1 MQKCRLRDLCHKLY
15 DPSFEYG
22 NLLESRDLIPN
33 LRFTIF
39 SCKSCKGISFPK
51 ERKLP
56 RKIPAKIGRKEAEPA
71 KLSHDVGNSCS
82 LPFSKINPGK
92 GDEKDKSP
100 KNIFPKEKA
109 SSSNFPKLQK
119 V

>member
-1 MQKCRLRDLCHKLY
+1 MKYRVPKYAFQDIERKIR
-15 DPSFEYG
+15 
-22 NLLESRDLIPN
+22 LIPT
-33 LRFTIF
+33 LHFTIA
-39 SCKSCKGISFPK
+39 SCKAGKGISFPK

-56 RKIPAKIGRKEAEPA
+56 RKIPTKIGRKEAEPA
-71 KLSHDVGNSCS
+71 KLSHDIENSCS
-82 LPFSKINPGK
+82 LPSLGTSPGK

>member
-1 MQKCRLRDLCHKLY
+1 MAYKIYFLKYRVPKYTFQDIERKIR
-15 DPSFEYG
+15 
-22 NLLESRDLIPN
+22 LIPT
-33 LRFTIF
+33 LHFTIA
-39 SCKSCKGISFPK
+39 SCKSDKEIFFLKEDKGQ
-51 ERKLP
+51 RKRLAG
-56 RKIPAKIGRKEAEPA
+56 KGRKEAGQTQLFLP
-71 KLSHDVGNSCS
+71 VGNSCS

-92 GDEKDKSP
+92 GDGTDKSP

>member
-1 MQKCRLRDLCHKLY
+1 VQGKKLA
-15 DPSFEYG
+15 E
-22 NLLESRDLIPN
+22 
-33 LRFTIF
+33 
-39 SCKSCKGISFPK
+39 
-51 ERKLP
+51 
-56 RKIPAKIGRKEAEPA
+56 IGRKGSAQAQLFLPE
-71 KLSHDVGNSCS
+71 GNSCS
-82 LPFSKINPGK
+82 LPSLGTSPGK

>member
-1 MQKCRLRDLCHKLY
+1 MQKYGFRYLRHKLY
-15 DPSFEYG
+15 YSSFEHG

-39 SCKSCKGISFPK
+39 SCKSCKEISFPK

-56 RKIPAKIGRKEAEPA
+56 QKNLLGIGRKEAEPA
-71 KLSHDVGNSCS
+71 KLSHNVGNNCS
-82 LPFSKINPGK
+82 LPSLGTSPGK

>member
-1 MQKCRLRDLCHKLY
+1 MQKCRFRYLCHKLY
-15 DPSFEYG
+15 DSSFEHG
-22 NLLESRDLIPN
+22 NLLESQNLILH

-39 SCKSCKGISFPK
+39 SCKSGKGISFPK

-56 RKIPAKIGRKEAEPA
+56 RKIPAKTGRKETGQTQLFLPE
-71 KLSHDVGNSCS
+71 GNSCS
-82 LPFSKINPGK
+82 LPSLGTSPGK

>member
-1 MQKCRLRDLCHKLY
+1 MKYRVPKYAFQDIERKIR
-15 DPSFEYG
+15 
-22 NLLESRDLIPN
+22 LIPT
-33 LRFTIF
+33 LHFTIA
-39 SCKSCKGISFPK
+39 SCKAGKEIFFLKEDKGQ
-51 ERKLP
+51 RKRLAGK
-56 RKIPAKIGRKEAEPA
+56 RRKESEPA
-71 KLSHDVGNSCS
+71 KLSHNVGNNCS
-82 LPFSKINPGK
+82 LPSLGTSPGK

>member
-1 MQKCRLRDLCHKLY
+1 MAYKIYFLKYRVPKYTFQDIERKIR
-15 DPSFEYG
+15 
-22 NLLESRDLIPN
+22 LIPT
-33 LRFTIF
+33 LHFTIA
-39 SCKSCKGISFPK
+39 SCKSDKEISFPK

-56 RKIPAKIGRKEAEPA
+56 RKIPAKIGRKEAGQTQLFLPE
-71 KLSHDVGNSCS
+71 GNSCS
-82 LPFSKINPGK
+82 LPFSKISPGK

>member
-1 MQKCRLRDLCHKLY
+1 MQKYGFRYLRHKLY
-15 DPSFEYG
+15 YSSFEHG

-39 SCKSCKGISFPK
+39 SCKSGKEIFFLKEDKGQ
-51 ERKLP
+51 RKKLAG
-56 RKIPAKIGRKEAEPA
+56 KGRKESEPA
-71 KLSHDVGNSCS
+71 KLSHDIENSCS
-82 LPFSKINPGK
+82 LPSLGTSPGK